1 MVHGKTDFQN
11 GPTQGSG
18 LLSGFE
24 RIIAYSSL
32 GLAKLNGVARS
43 KGLAKVFRMAGE
55 SCIADTKTA
64 HSM

>member
-1 MVHGKTDFQN
+1 MLTKNGAWKTDFQN
-11 GPTQGSG
+11 GPTQRSG
-18 LLSGFE
+18 LLSRFE
-24 RIIAYSSL
+24 MVIPPFEMIIAYSP
-32 GLAKLNGVARS
+32 